1 MNPWQIAA
9 IVAGVLFVL
18 AHYKTSRADGIYM
31 GRLHPYRRLMFFIM
45 RTRNESV
52 VYYDDAIIADGIIEY
67 LEEAKEKFGVDMTHI
82 VVAAMNIT
90 LGENPTMNNFVV
102 GRRMYKRKHRELTF
116 SMKRKAMDK
125 KAKLAVVKMQMEDNE
140 SFRDLCE
147 RINGSITHQR
157 SGKKTHADKEFQL
170 FDLFPR
176 SVLRSFT
183 WLFWAL
189 DYVNLLPY
197 AFTKED
203 GLYTSCVIA
212 NLGSL
217 GMKPAYHHLYEWGT
231 SSLFV
236 MVGRIEERAV
246 VENGQVVIRKILP
259 TRYSYDERID
269 DGLSAAYGMQ
279 TLKRVLENPAREL
292 GCLADDGSDA
302 HPMWPREATS

>member
-1 MNPWQIAA
+1 MNPWLIVA

-18 AHYKTSRADGIYM
+18 VHFKTSRADGTYVR
-31 GRLHPYRRLMFFIM
+31 RLHPYRRLMFFIM
-45 RTRNESV
+45 RTRNESM
-52 VYYDDAIIADGIIEY
+52 VYYDDAIIADGILDY
-67 LEEAKEKFGVDMTHI
+67 LARAKEEFGVDLTHI
-82 VVAAMNIT
+82 VVGAMNIT
-90 LGENPTMNNFVV
+90 LAENPTMNRFVV
-102 GRRMYKRKHRELTF
+102 GRRMYQRKHRELTF
-116 SMKRKAMDK
+116 SMKRKAMER
-125 KAKLAVVKMQMEDNE
+125 KAKLAVVKMQMEDGE
-140 SFRDLCE
+140 TFRALCA

-157 SGKKTHADKEFQL
+157 SGKRTHADKEYQL
-170 FDLFPR
+170 FDFFPR
-176 SVLRSFT
+176 TGLRFFT
-183 WLFWAL
+183 WVFLAL

-236 MVGRIEERAV
+236 MVGHIEERAV
-246 VENGQVVIRKILP
+246 VENGEIVIRKILP

-279 TLKRVLENPAREL
+279 TLKRVLENPAKEL
-292 GCLADDGSDA
+292 GGLAEDGSDIR
-302 HPMWPREATS
+302 PMWPREASA

>member
-1 MNPWQIAA
+1 
-9 IVAGVLFVL
+9 
-18 AHYKTSRADGIYM
+18 
-31 GRLHPYRRLMFFIM
+31 
-45 RTRNESV
+45 
-52 VYYDDAIIADGIIEY
+52 
-67 LEEAKEKFGVDMTHI
+67 
-82 VVAAMNIT
+82 
-90 LGENPTMNNFVV
+90 
-102 GRRMYKRKHRELTF
+102 
-116 SMKRKAMDK
+116 MKRKAMDK